1 VAHKGPPWKLADPKI
16 PHHVISDAFTT
27 QRYRQKCQCF
37 LVKFVGDRISSMEKQ
52 LYVGQQK
59 ILFDREATVA
69 LYRQTIMI
77 PGADRCRCIPCKN
90 FAAQRGE
97 LFPRTANQNTLGC
110 PHDQESLARMLFF
123 VSSLAGSARS
133 RPEFRPPQ
141 APDYFVV
148 SLLLR
153 GDSHSGEGKQT
164 RKACRWVFHFPHA
177 ARWSQIRHQSVLM
190 FSYR

>member
-1 VAHKGPPWKLADPKI
+1 MLGELAERVAHKGPPWKLADPKI

-77 PGADRCRCIPCKN
+77 PGADA
-90 FAAQRGE
+90 F
-97 LFPRTANQNTLGC
+97 
-110 PHDQESLARMLFF
+110 LART
-123 VSSLAGSARS
+123 S
-133 RPEFRPPQ
+133 RPSVGI
-141 APDYFVV
+141 YFPK
-148 SLLLR
+148 LR
-153 GDSHSGEGKQT
+153 TKT
-164 RKACRWVFHFPHA
+164 P
-177 ARWSQIRHQSVLM
+177 
-190 FSYR
+190 